1 MDVRACVRR
10 RFAAAAAAFCT
21 ACCVAC
27 DDGISGSWDVE
38 IEIDSSLTIW
48 ANLMPTF
55 PPPPDPIH
63 ALVPVEF
70 HNLSDEAVVVDAV
83 RFVVRTVADG
93 EVLHAFRLEQ
103 VTDWNGYLPP
113 GGSAGGEWRKTE
125 SLLSGRLVC
134 DEPVAGTLWITAVPE
149 DGSRSVALPV
159 KLDPTTL
166 ACVY

>member
-1 MDVRACVRR
+1 MNVRACARR

-27 DDGISGSWDVE
+27 DDGLSGARDVE

-55 PPPPDPIH
+55 PSPPDPIH

-70 HNLSDEAVVVDAV
+70 RNLSDAAVVVDAV
-83 RFVVRTVADG
+83 KVVVRSVAHG
-93 EVLHAFRLEQ
+93 RVLHAFRLEP
-103 VTDWNGYLPP
+103 VTDWHGYLPP
-113 GGSAGGEWRKTE
+113 GGSASGEWRKTA
-125 SLLSGRLVC
+125 SLFSGRLVC
-134 DEPVAGTLWITAVPE
+134 DEQVAGTLWITATPE
-149 DGSRSVALPV
+149 DGSRIVALPV
-159 KLDPTTL
+159 TLDPTTL